1 MNDNKEMLGTAPIGK
16 LLFKLALPTVV
27 AQLINMLYNIV
38 DRIYIG
44 HMPGDGSLALT
55 GVGVCIELLTKET
68 RGILSVNGDD
78 GYPYGMPMN
87 HFYNSEDGC
96 IYFHCGKNG
105 HRLDALKNSDKVS
118 FCVCEQGFKEAED
131 WAYTVRSVIV
141 FGRMQIV
148 DDLTEVS
155 RIARLLSYKFTQDED
170 YIQNEIRQYAK
181 ATLLLKLIPEHI
193 CGKKVKES

>member
-1 MNDNKEMLGTAPIGK
+1 MFRELVRKSK
-16 LLFKLALPTVV
+16 
-27 AQLINMLYNIV
+27 
-38 DRIYIG
+38 RIS
-44 HMPGDGSLALT
+44 DAE
-55 GVGVCIELLTKET
+55 CIELLTKET